1 MDNTKKRLS
10 MFTMAIA
17 FIVFITIVLLTN
29 VLLNGYIEDRAVA
42 SLASVRESYSLEFDG
57 TDPVGD
63 VDDIFLMVD
72 TLDVMDIEKG
82 TSEFQRYL
90 TSGQREI
97 IDRVSEGNFEKDTIK
112 KMEINSSSYYF
123 TYFDNPY
130 VNTGETDTGSPEII
144 LYTDVTTYKKLIETM
159 NFIYAIVLIALVAV
173 SYFLGVRM
181 GKMIEDFQ
189 EKLKKFF
196 QNASHELKTPI
207 MSIQGYAEGLK
218 LGVIKDSDKALD
230 IILDESHKMAQLVE
244 ELLYISKLESGQ
256 IVFTKENVSIYDM
269 IIDILTSYAPEIKK
283 RNIKIDLDIENELSI
298 MGDEKELARAV
309 GNIISNAVRFTKSQI
324 KVSGKKENGRIVLEI
339 YNDGEPIKEE
349 ELQNIF
355 ERFFIGEKG
364 NTGIGLSMAQDII
377 KLHKGTIKAVNKDD
391 GVSFIIRI

>member
-181 GKMIEDFQ
+181 GKMIEDSQ

-269 IIDILTSYAPEIKK
+269 TIDILTSYAPEIKK

>member
-181 GKMIEDFQ
+181 GKMIEDSQ

-230 IILDESHKMAQLVE
+230 IILDESDKMAQLVE

-298 MGDEKELARAV
+298 MGDEKGLARAV